1 MGVWGVFPSLLS
13 FPLTAANHTV
23 GELSTQFVA
32 SIAAKG
38 FDNRMAP

>member
-1 MGVWGVFPSLLS
+1 MGVWGVFPSLLLS
-13 FPLTAANHTV
+13 PVTAANHTV
-23 GELSTQFVA
+23 GELGTQFVV

>member
-13 FPLTAANHTV
+13 SPLAAANHTV
-23 GELSTQFVA
+23 GEFGTQFVV

-38 FDNRMAP
+38 IDNRKAP